1 MRLLLPY
8 ATTAQASDRYITT
21 TYFPSP
27 RDSLIFFSTGS
38 NFTIT
43 RITASIFLFT
53 YPRANIGQLRR
64 LTIPQPLYPVTH
76 NLDALRH
83 VFFLYRIARLIPPA
97 AHLQTSALK
106 PPATTCKEAED
117 SLQVS
122 VGRRAPK
129 PRARASA
136 RHAKER
142 RQKLLNFAKR
152 HTRKGGR
159 PTIYSTIIS
168 ASSSSESDSNS
179 ARSTTSSS
187 SAEEREDARALPL
200 PPPTT
205 TDSAQ
210 TSPTKPV

>member
-1 MRLLLPY
+1 MKAARPEDPIIHYHNLLPFPQRQFNILQY
-8 ATTAQASDRYITT
+8 RIELHYNQNHSFYFSLHIPAREHRTTSP
-21 TYFPSP
+21 TYNTP
-27 RDSLIFFSTGS
+27 T
-38 NFTIT
+38 
-43 RITASIFLFT
+43 SIPCDT
-53 YPRANIGQLRR
+53 QLRR
-64 LTIPQPLYPVTH
+64 ASV
-76 NLDALRH
+76 LDTF
-83 VFFLYRIARLIPPA
+83 FFLYRIARLIPPA
-97 AHLQTSALK
+97 AHPQTSALK
-106 PPATTCKEAED
+106 PPVTTCKEAED
-117 SLQVS
+117 SLPVS

-187 SAEEREDARALPL
+187 SAEEREDVRALPL

-205 TDSAQ
+205 TDSTQ